1 MISNKLIQ
9 AAAGNA
15 AGGAISPI
23 GVSFDGANDY
33 LSRSSD
39 LTNNSDSKTCTFS
52 AWVYLVVTGEQ
63 QMLYSTDSGDSGF
76 KIYLQTNRLL
86 GIEAFDASSR
96 ALQAQN
102 SIQIPV
108 ATWTHILV
116 SMDMA
121 NTSNRHVYIND
132 IADGSVSW
140 YTYNDKTIDFTRST
154 HKVGFEGSA
163 RYVKGRLAGVFL
175 DYTFRNLATAS
186 NRRLFIDEDGL
197 YIAPPTT
204 GIISLP
210 LESADT
216 ATTNAGTGGN
226 FTLNGVVAT
235 ADRGPNQINCSASE
249 FDGSNDNLTRTSLT
263 NAASSKTQTI
273 SVNFRTDTNG
283 FTYMFYATASNGDQ
297 VGRFNITNT
306 YQIQVYLNAGLQVKL
321 NYPVIVIGKQYSFQI
336 SFDLSDSSK
345 RKAFLNGIDVT
356 SNLNFITY
364 NNNTIPFA
372 NVNSI
377 SVGGAGQKHNGSM
390 GEFYFSTL
398 YTDMSSENPFFDSDT
413 NLPKPLKTVI
423 EETGVTPVIAL
434 PLNGNNA
441 GKNLGYGGDFT
452 VNSGPYT
459 GVRGASEFVA
469 KSIQATGN
477 AQLEN
482 TSYVGPSTKTF
493 TLAFAGKRSSN
504 QNLPVFTS
512 GATVGSTDFRL
523 EYDYGRRSY
532 KGEAYNSS
540 GTRILVWEV
549 GYNTSPN
556 QDQWYIMLV
565 SMDLANTSKRHIY
578 LDGVSKT
585 GDFGTYTNDSIDMTK
600 GAARIAGDAN
610 HQTGF
615 FYLSSAYT
623 DLSQEAN
630 RNKFVD
636 QLGFPRDLGDDGS
649 EPSGSSPLIYMKFD
663 NIVDSDAVG
672 TNRGTGGNFS
682 KAGSGGDANRIL
694 SGPDVTN

>member
-1 MISNKLIQ
+1 M

-15 AGGAISPI
+15 GGGAISPI

-76 KIYLQTNRLL
+76 KIYLQTSRLL

-132 IADGSVSW
+132 IADGSVTWS
-140 YTYNDKTIDFTRST
+140 TYNDKTIDFTRST

-210 LESADT
+210 LASADT

-226 FTLNGVVAT
+226 FTLSGVVAT
-235 ADRGPNQINCSASE
+235 ANRGPNQINCSASE

-283 FTYMFYATASNGDQ
+283 HTYIFYATVSNGDQ
-297 VGRFNITNT
+297 VGRLSLNNQYKLTM
-306 YQIQVYLNAGLQVKL
+306 YLNAGLEWTL
-321 NYPVIVIGKQYSFQI
+321 NSPVIVIGKHYSFQI

-356 SNLNFITY
+356 ANINFATY

-377 SVGGAGQKHNGSM
+377 SVGGASQKHNGSM

-413 NLPKPLKTVI
+413 NLPKPLETVI
-423 EETGVTPVIAL
+423 EETSVTPVIAL

-459 GVRGASEFVA
+459 GVRGGSEHIA
-469 KSIQATGN
+469 RGIIRADDTGN
-477 AQLEN
+477 YIHYNGSIASSSTTGMSGMVFMKGTPDTDQLGFIYTTTGNTLELA
-482 TSYVGPSTKTF
+482 TSYNNVSKIKLQCTPDGSGNSFSREVDNYDP
-493 TLAFAGKRSSN
+493 AIW
-504 QNLPVFTS
+504 NLIFWCADTS
-512 GATVGSTDFRL
+512 GNIFLYVNG
-523 EYDYGRRSY
+523 
-532 KGEAYNSS
+532 
-540 GTRILVWEV
+540 
-549 GYNTSPN
+549 
-556 QDQWYIMLV
+556 
-565 SMDLANTSKRHIY
+565 
-578 LDGVSKT
+578 
-585 GDFGTYTNDSIDMTK
+585 
-600 GAARIAGDAN
+600 
-610 HQTGF
+610 QT
-615 FYLSSAYT
+615 SSATCRTGNFNLQNENNFFIGANRAT
-623 DLSQEAN
+623 DPIYGAKELSTVIFYNIHIDFSQEAN
-630 RNKFVD
+630 RLKYVD
-636 QLGFPRDLGDDGS
+636 ALGFPTDIEAKIESGDIVQPLVFLDFKNTANFGVNKGS
-649 EPSGSSPLIYMKFD
+649 KNNFTVVTPSEFSPSSDIHY
-663 NIVDSDAVG
+663 
-672 TNRGTGGNFS
+672 
-682 KAGSGGDANRIL
+682 
-694 SGPDVTN
+694 